1 MKIAPTVTQQHS
13 VNDRGGFYVHVVHP
27 GPLHP
32 TGAQPGN
39 AIGILAS
46 AATGLVSFIG
56 QQGGDAERILGRAGI
71 DSERLEHPTLSLDLN
86 QYCQVFEEAARQT
99 GNDNFGLRFGQQF
112 KPDALGLLG
121 YVGMCSATLGDAL
134 RNVVDTF
141 PVHQQSSLLRLE
153 AMGEFYRLDY
163 QVQYGAIVRRRQ
175 DAELSLGMF
184 FNLMRHALGQNWA
197 PEKVL
202 FEHPQP
208 EAWHEHCKVFDA
220 PVLFGQPRNSLVF
233 RRSVLDRPM
242 PGRDP
247 RLLAIVIESMRMLG
261 GQAGTTNRPGIVDD
275 VKTQV
280 RALLGDGY
288 PSLEQVA
295 EQLRLPSWTVQRRL
309 QEQGLSFSTLIDTVR
324 QELAT
329 YYLQQ
334 SALPISELALLLG
347 YSEISAF
354 SRAFRRWFDVSP
366 KQWRQAH
373 KGQAVTAQ

>member
-1 MKIAPTVTQQHS
+1 MHVIHTGPHQPASAP
-13 VNDRGGFYVHVVHP
+13 
-27 GPLHP
+27 L
-32 TGAQPGN
+32 GN
-39 AIGILAS
+39 SIGILAS
-46 AATGLVSFIG
+46 AATGLVGFISH
-56 QQGGDAERILGRAGI
+56 QGGDAERILGRAGI
-71 DSERLEHPTLSLDLN
+71 DSERLEHPTLTLDLN

-134 RNVVDTF
+134 RNVVNTF

-153 AMGEFYRLDY
+153 EMGEFYRLDY
-163 QVQYGAIVRRRQ
+163 QVQYGAILRKRQ

-184 FNLMRHALGQNWA
+184 FNLMRHALGQNWS

-220 PVLFGQPRNSLVF
+220 PVLFGQQRNALVF

-247 RLLAIVIESMRMLG
+247 RLLAIVIESMRLLG
-261 GQAGTTNRPGIVDD
+261 GQAGTPNRPGIVDD

-280 RALLGDGY
+280 RALLGEGY

-309 QEQGLSFSTLIDTVR
+309 QEQGLSFSTLVDTVR

-373 KGQAVTAQ
+373 KGQLVDR

>member
-1 MKIAPTVTQQHS
+1 M
-13 VNDRGGFYVHVVHP
+13 
-27 GPLHP
+27 PLGSP
-32 TGAQPGN
+32 
-39 AIGILAS
+39 IGILAS
-46 AATGLVSFIG
+46 AATGLVDFI
-56 QQGGDAERILGRAGI
+56 QHQGGDPERILGRAGI
-71 DSERLEHPTLSLDLN
+71 DASRLEHPTLSLDLN

-112 KPDALGLLG
+112 KPDSLGLLG
-121 YVGMCSATLGDAL
+121 YVGMCSATLGEAL
-134 RNVVDTF
+134 RNVVSTF
-141 PVHQQSSLLRLE
+141 PVHQQSSLLRLQE
-153 AMGEFYRLDY
+153 RGELCQLDY
-163 QVQYGAIVRRRQ
+163 QVQYGAILRKRQ

-184 FNLMRHALGQNWA
+184 VNLMRHALGQAWA

-220 PVLFGQPRNSLVF
+220 PVLFNQPHNSLIF
-233 RRSVLDRPM
+233 RRSVLERPM

-261 GQAGTTNRPGIVDD
+261 GQAGVKSRPGIVDD
-275 VKTQV
+275 VKSQV
-280 RALLGDGY
+280 RALLNEGY

-295 EQLRLPSWTVQRRL
+295 DQLRLPSWTVQRRL
-309 QEQGLSFSTLIDTVR
+309 QEQGLSFSALVDSVR

-334 SALPISELALLLG
+334 SNLPISELALLLG

-354 SRAFRRWFDVSP
+354 SRAFRRWFEVSP

-373 KGQAVTAQ
+373 KGQPAD

>member
-1 MKIAPTVTQQHS
+1 M
-13 VNDRGGFYVHVVHP
+13 HVVQSGQRLQAGTP
-27 GPLHP
+27 
-32 TGAQPGN
+32 PGN
-39 AIGILAS
+39 PIGILAS
-46 AATGLVSFIG
+46 AATGLVGFIG
-56 QQGGDAERILGRAGI
+56 QQGGDAERILGRTGI
-71 DSERLEHPTLSLDLN
+71 ACDQLEHPTLSLDLN

-134 RNVVDTF
+134 RNVVSTF
-141 PVHQQSSLLRLE
+141 PVHQQSSLLRME
-153 AMGEFYRLDY
+153 ERGEFCQLDY
-163 QVQYGAIVRRRQ
+163 QVQYGAILRKRQ

-184 FNLMRHALGQNWA
+184 VNLMRHALGQNWG

-220 PVLFGQPRNSLVF
+220 PVLFGQQRNSLVF

-247 RLLAIVIESMRMLG
+247 RLLAIVIESMRLLG
-261 GQAGTTNRPGIVDD
+261 TQAGATNRPGIVDD
-275 VKTQV
+275 VKSQV

-295 EQLRLPSWTVQRRL
+295 DQLRMPSWTVQRRL
-309 QEQGLSFSTLIDTVR
+309 QEQGLSFSTLVDTVR

-354 SRAFRRWFDVSP
+354 SRAFRRWFEVSP

-373 KGQAVTAQ
+373 KGQATAP